1 MTDSD
6 AEKHEHARLAALQ
19 RYDVLDTPPEEA
31 FDRITRLTKTV
42 LRMPIVTVT
51 FIDAQRQ
58 WFKSRQGMKDSE
70 TPREIAFCNE
80 AIKQEG
86 PFIVPDALRDPR
98 FADNPSVT
106 GEPHIRFYGAVPL
119 RTRDGYTIGTLCS
132 IDRVPRELSSEEVGL
147 LTDLAHMVM
156 DELEL
161 RVLATTDSLTGVL
174 SRRAF
179 RDEAARDFALA
190 RRHRQDLSCVV
201 LDIDHFK
208 RVNDSY
214 GHAIGDVVLQGVID
228 VCKKSLRGSDY
239 IGRIGG
245 EEFAVLLPQTNGKSA
260 LEVAQRLR
268 RAIEREAFATSS
280 GTIKITASL
289 GVAPCDASVTD
300 IEALMRR
307 ADVALYGA
315 KSAGRNKAI
324 NFATQ
329 HLRPVLRVA

>member
-6 AEKHEHARLAALQ
+6 AEKHELARLAALQ

-70 TPREIAFCNE
+70 TLREIAFCNE
-80 AIKQEG
+80 AIKQQG

-132 IDRVPRELSSEEVGL
+132 IDRAPRELSSEEVGL

-161 RVLATTDSLTGVL
+161 RVLATTDCLTGVL

-190 RRHRQDLSCVV
+190 RRHR
-201 LDIDHFK
+201 
-208 RVNDSY
+208 
-214 GHAIGDVVLQGVID
+214 
-228 VCKKSLRGSDY
+228 
-239 IGRIGG
+239 
-245 EEFAVLLPQTNGKSA
+245 
-260 LEVAQRLR
+260 
-268 RAIEREAFATSS
+268 
-280 GTIKITASL
+280 
-289 GVAPCDASVTD
+289 
-300 IEALMRR
+300 
-307 ADVALYGA
+307 
-315 KSAGRNKAI
+315 
-324 NFATQ
+324 
-329 HLRPVLRVA
+329 

>member
-1 MTDSD
+1 MTNGD
-6 AEKHEHARLAALQ
+6 AEKHERERLAALR

-58 WFKSRQGMKDSE
+58 WFKSRHGMKEAE

-119 RTRDGYTIGTLCS
+119 RTRDGYNIGTLCS
-132 IDRVPRELSSEEVGL
+132 IDSKPRELASEEIAL
-147 LTDLAHMVM
+147 LTDLAHLVM

-161 RVLATTDSLTGVL
+161 RILATTDSLTGVL

-179 RDEAARDFALA
+179 REEAARDFSLA
-190 RRHRQDLSCVV
+190 RRHRHELSCVI

-208 RVNDSY
+208 RVNDTY
-214 GHAIGDVVLQGVID
+214 GHAIGDVVLQGVVD
-228 VCKKSLRGSDY
+228 VCKRSLRGSDY
-239 IGRIGG
+239 VGRIGG
-245 EEFAVLLPQTNGKSA
+245 EEFAILLPQTNGKAA

-268 RAIEREAFATSS
+268 RAIEREAFATAA
-280 GTIKITASL
+280 GTLKITASL
-289 GVAPCDASVTD
+289 GVAPCDTSVTD
-300 IEALMRR
+300 IDALMRR

-315 KSAGRNKAI
+315 KSAGRNKAV

-329 HLRPVLRVA
+329 HLKSVLRVA